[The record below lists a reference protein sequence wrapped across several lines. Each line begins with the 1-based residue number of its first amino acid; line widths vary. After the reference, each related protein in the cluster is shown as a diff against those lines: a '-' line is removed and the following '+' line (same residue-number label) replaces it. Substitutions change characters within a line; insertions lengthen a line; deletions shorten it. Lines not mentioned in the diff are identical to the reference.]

1 MDESKLADDMEV
13 DDYDDDA
20 ELSESLPLR
29 LRSAVGYVD
38 ETDLRTALENSPHIN
53 AAPPRLASKEDIQM
67 GLSTFTDLDSL
78 APTHCCDWQTPKLD
92 LATSHPHTMED
103 EVKRLMELKEY
114 AMLDTEHDE
123 KFERIT
129 ALASRIFEAPI
140 CLVSLV
146 DIGRQWF
153 KSNRGLGEVRETT
166 REYSF
171 CAHAILSKQDVF
183 IVPDTFQDPRFIT
196 NGLVTGPPYIRF
208 YAGAPVITPGG
219 YKLGTFCIIDSAP
232 RPNGLT
238 LSEKQNL
245 RELTEMVVDT
255 MVHRKKEMEHLMDE
269 KTRLI
274 ACAAHDL
281 LSPLSGIRLNLGLL
295 MEDESLGEK
304 MDENQRELMESSLEC
319 SDVIERICV
328 RAIESFRGDM
338 TKVADSGC
346 NGGDAGGSGSN
357 GGTVVNPKDGVVDV
371 DRLISGVE
379 RVIGTYPKRVPLF
392 VEKADNVPRTIVAD
406 DLKLFRSTL
415 NYLTNACKHT
425 SEGSIKLRI
434 YIKRAAKQGN
444 GAAMAEEGLDHYDGD
459 FATDMELDLLP
470 GALVAPSKD
479 VFVVEVHDTGPGI
492 DLEKY
497 PALFTPLGT
506 TNPTTSDSS
515 RSSTDQDDNESHNLT
530 QDEQISRMTNSG
542 LGLYSV
548 ATEITSL
555 GGEYGVF
562 PRQDLVAS
570 HPDNDHH
577 PDDDV
582 GCMESSN
589 DGNENSDHFQPLSV
603 TGCVFWF
610 SVPLVLPPGEVE
622 QEPSPT
628 KANKTATRTMQS
640 PPSTSSQLK
649 DIMENLE
656 MNRKMKSEDDQCV
669 TATTSSSVMDS
680 IDRRLMPS
688 PAPIQAMK
696 RSFNTVSKSATD
708 ISSLVVTSLVGGSPA
723 TSVSG
728 ESRGDTRET
737 NGGAPTHP
745 PASKLPQH
753 NPVAKRHKRMKRA
766 LIIDD
771 SLTIRKG
778 LVRGF
783 TRLGFEVDEAENGL
797 QGFKKLKAEC
807 YELVMLDFLMPVM
820 DGPDVARKFREWEEE
835 YRPDFHQYI
844 IGISA
849 HANGKDAE
857 QGLKAGMDRFMG
869 KPVPLKSLKDV
880 AQCRP
885 VLEASAF
892 LDTRFKRSCDALE
905 AAYAG
910 RKMAQQQQHDRE
922 DCGVSKSS
930 SRSNSSISSTASSFA
945 KYSCLIIT
953 NDETGN
959 SSTSSPLSPSQQ
971 QRVGHS
977 IQRIVEKN
985 GWRAVAKHGSG
996 EDALRLLKLR
1006 NWDVAFIDDDLP
1018 VMSGTNC
1025 LVRFRDWERRTR
1037 VGRGRQMNI
1046 FVISDSVHSVSDGF
1060 DGVLAKPVDPIRVFQ
1075 ILEDASGKSKPNY
1088 EILLR

>member
-1 MDESKLADDMEV
+1 MADEMEV
-13 DDYDDDA
+13 DDYHDIA
-20 ELSESLPLR
+20 ELSESPPLR
-29 LRSAVGYVD
+29 LRSAVDYVD
-38 ETDLRTALENSPHIN
+38 ESALRAALEDSLHIN

-67 GLSTFTDLDSL
+67 GLSAYTDLDSL
-78 APTHCCDWQTPKLD
+78 SPTHCCDWQTPKLD

-114 AMLDTEHDE
+114 ALLDTEHDE

-153 KSNRGLGEVRETT
+153 KSNRGLGEVRETA
-166 REYSF
+166 RELSF
-171 CAHAILSKQDVF
+171 CAHAILSMQDVF
-183 IVPDTFQDPRFIT
+183 IIPDTLQDPRFIT

-208 YAGAPVITPGG
+208 YAGAPLVTPGG
-219 YKLGTFCIIDSAP
+219 YKLGTFCIIDVAP

-255 MVHRKKEMEHLMDE
+255 MVYRKKEMEHLMDE

-295 MEDESLGEK
+295 MDDESLGEK

-338 TKVADSGC
+338 ARVADTGC
-346 NGGDAGGSGSN
+346 KGGDAGGSGSD
-357 GGTVVNPKDGVVDV
+357 GGTVANQKEGIVDV
-371 DRLISGVE
+371 DRLVSGVE

-434 YIKRAAKQGN
+434 YVRRAAKQVN
-444 GAAMAEEGLDHYDGD
+444 EAAIAEEGLDLFDGD
-459 FATDMELDLLP
+459 SATDMELALLP

-506 TNPTTSDSS
+506 TNPTTRDSS
-515 RSSTDQDDNESHNLT
+515 RSSTGHDDNASHNLT
-530 QDEQISRMTNSG
+530 PDEQLSRMTNSG

-577 PDDDV
+577 NDGDV
-582 GCMESSN
+582 GCMDSSN
-589 DGNENSDHFQPLSV
+589 DGNENIDLFEPPSV

-610 SVPLVLPPGEVE
+610 SVPLALPPGEVE
-622 QEPSPT
+622 REPLST
-628 KANKTATRTMQS
+628 KANKTTTRTMQS
-640 PPSTSSQLK
+640 PRSNSSQLK

-656 MNRKMKSEDDQCV
+656 MNRKTKRKDDQCV
-669 TATTSSSVMDS
+669 TATTSLSAMDS

-688 PAPIQAMK
+688 PTRMQTMK
-696 RSFNTVSKSATD
+696 RSFNTASKSAPD
-708 ISSLVVTSLVGGSPA
+708 ISSLVVASLVDGSPA
-723 TSVSG
+723 VSG

-737 NGGAPTHP
+737 IGGAPTHL
-745 PASKLPQH
+745 PASNHTQH

-820 DGPDVARKFREWEEE
+820 DGPDVARKFREWEQE

-869 KPVPLKSLKDV
+869 KPVPLKSLKDI

-885 VLEASAF
+885 VIEASTF
-892 LDTRFKRSCDALE
+892 LDTRFKGLCDALE
-905 AAYAG
+905 AACAG
-910 RKMAQQQQHDRE
+910 RTVAQQQQHDGE
-922 DCGVSKSS
+922 DCGASC

-945 KYSCLIIT
+945 KFSCLIIT
-953 NDETGN
+953 KNEMGI
-959 SSTSSPLSPSQQ
+959 SSTSSPLSQSQQ

-1037 VGRGRQMNI
+1037 AGRVRQMNI
-1046 FVISDSVHSVSDGF
+1046 FVISDSVHSVSDCF
-1060 DGVLAKPVDPIRVFQ
+1060 DGVLAKPVDPSRVLQ
-1075 ILEDASGKSKPNY
+1075 ILEDASGKFKPSY